1 MQPMMPQFAPGGGF
15 PGAPGAPGAYPG
27 APGVPGPFMPG
38 VQPMQPAKV
47 PGQQPRPPMSSMF
60 GAAAN
65 SQAAMQATQTGT
77 GLWYSIAGGP
87 TDRAYFCAGPPIF
100 PHGVRVA
107 LIWFAVSCLSQLA
120 AYFSLASV
128 ASDWLRACNALSN
141 IANVANFF
149 GYAGGCTLYGV
160 SSYGA
165 AKGLLS
171 ATMALSIIAG
181 IMYSIGLL
189 AFAYFTITL
198 EANKTKARAR
208 QQWLAQSGLMVIGG
222 LTSFISTILW
232 VYLVHGT

>member
-1 MQPMMPQFAPGGGF
+1 MQMQPMMPQFAPGGGF
-15 PGAPGAPGAYPG
+15 PGAPGVPGAYPG
-27 APGVPGPFMPG
+27 APGAPVPFMPG
-38 VQPMQPAKV
+38 VQPMQPAKA

-107 LIWFAVSCLSQLA
+107 LIWFALSCLAQLG
-120 AYFSLASV
+120 AYFSLAS
-128 ASDWLRACNALSN
+128 AAATLLQACNA
-141 IANVANFF
+141 
-149 GYAGGCTLYGV
+149 YGV
-160 SSYGA
+160 ACKVYGGFSYGA
-165 AKGLLS
+165 AKGVLS
-171 ATMALSIIAG
+171 ATLALGVIAG
-181 IMYSIGLL
+181 IIYSIGLL

-198 EANKTKARAR
+198 ESNKTKARAR
-208 QQWLAQSGLMVIGG
+208 QQWLAQSGLMAIGG

-232 VYLVHGT
+232 AYAFHGT

>member
-15 PGAPGAPGAYPG
+15 PGAPGVPGAYPG
-27 APGVPGPFMPG
+27 APGAPGQFMPG
-38 VQPMQPAKV
+38 VQPMQPAKA

-107 LIWFAVSCLSQLA
+107 LIWFALSCLAQLG
-120 AYFSLASV
+120 AYFSLAS
-128 ASDWLRACNALSN
+128 AAATLLQACNALEGLGVGGACN
-141 IANVANFF
+141 
-149 GYAGGCTLYGV
+149 GYGGF
-160 SSYGA
+160 SYGA
-165 AKGLLS
+165 AKGVLS
-171 ATMALSIIAG
+171 ATLALGVIAG
-181 IMYSIGLL
+181 IIYSIGLL

-198 EANKTKARAR
+198 ESNKTKARAR
-208 QQWLAQSGLMVIGG
+208 QQWLAQSGLMAIGG

-232 VYLVHGT
+232 AYAFHGT

>member
-15 PGAPGAPGAYPG
+15 PGAPGVPGAYPG
-27 APGVPGPFMPG
+27 APGAPGPFMPG

-107 LIWFAVSCLSQLA
+107 LIWFALSCLSQLA
-120 AYFSLASV
+120 AYFSLAAGAASV
-128 ASDWLRACNALSN
+128 LQACKALE
-141 IANVANFF
+141 
-149 GYAGGCTLYGV
+149 GLPYGTGCGIRNGV
-160 SSYGA
+160 STGLST
-165 AKGLLS
+165 GLLS
-171 ATMALSIIAG
+171 ATLALGVIAG
-181 IMYSIGLL
+181 IIYSIGLL

-198 EANKTKARAR
+198 ESNKTKARAR
-208 QQWLAQSGLMVIGG
+208 QQWLAQSGLMAIGG

-232 VYLVHGT
+232 LYVGAYGT

>member
-15 PGAPGAPGAYPG
+15 PGAPGVPGAYPG
-27 APGVPGPFMPG
+27 APGAPGQFMPG

-107 LIWFAVSCLSQLA
+107 LIWFALSCLAQLG
-120 AYFSLASV
+120 AYFSLAS
-128 ASDWLRACNALSN
+128 AAATLLQACNALEGL
-141 IANVANFF
+141 
-149 GYAGGCTLYGV
+149 GYGGGCIWYGV
-160 SSYGA
+160 SSSGA

-171 ATMALSIIAG
+171 ATLALGVIAG
-181 IMYSIGLL
+181 IIYSIGLL

-198 EANKTKARAR
+198 ESNKTKARAR
-208 QQWLAQSGLMVIGG
+208 QQWLAQSGLMAIGG

-232 VYLVHGT
+232 AYAFHGT